1 MKQAR
6 YAIATLA
13 ILSMMALAS
22 GTASASEWKDA
33 QVVTGTLDNPSWET
47 AQTVNATI
55 SNKVWVNA
63 TVTHGEIWGYD
74 EASSPI
80 MGIVWL
86 VIGLVVPLL
95 LGIFLGKMGYVIGAV
110 VAILALSVAD
120 SGWLWVAL
128 LVMLQGGVMMLKGG
142 LQ

>member
-1 MKQAR
+1 MPKTR

-13 ILSMMALAS
+13 VLAMVVLAS
-22 GTASASEWKDA
+22 NVASAATWKDA

-47 AQTVNATI
+47 AQTVNAKI

-63 TVTHGEIWGYD
+63 TQTHGEIWGYD

-86 VIGLVVPLL
+86 VIGLLVPMI
-95 LGIFLGKMGYVIGAV
+95 LGIFLGRMGYMIGAIV
-110 VAILALSVAD
+110 VTIGLSVVD
-120 SGWLWVAL
+120 PGWWWVSL
-128 LVMLQGGVMMLKGG
+128 LVIIQSGVMIMRGG
-142 LQ
+142 MW

>member
-22 GTASASEWKDA
+22 GTASASEWKNA
-33 QVVTGTLDNPSWET
+33 QVVTGTLDNPTWET

-55 SNKVWVNA
+55 TNKVWVNA
-63 TVTHGEIWGYD
+63 TQTHGEIWGYD

-86 VIGLVVPLL
+86 VIGLLVPMI
-95 LGIFLGKMGYVIGAV
+95 LGIFLGRMGYMIGAIV
-110 VAILALSVAD
+110 VIIGLSVVD
-120 SGWLWVAL
+120 PGWWWVSL
-128 LVMLQGGVMMLKGG
+128 LVIIQSGVMIMRGG
-142 LQ
+142 MW